1 MLMMAA
7 GDPAGKERIAV
18 LWVERDKNGRR
29 VRFKWRVP
37 GQAHD
42 WFNIFGYDYAALP
55 AKDRAPDGFL
65 RYANTGDP
73 GDTGTAEEG
82 ETSLPLD
89 GVTSLTWSFLVEGC
103 DPTYFLFIRTGHAC
117 KTNVMPRLWINV
129 AEEPAQPFSCRA
141 EKSQQPGP
149 SEQNGE
155 VGIVMEVGS
164 CLPSSIYG
172 LFVYVW
178 TKPCDAFCPPGASN
192 YGFAVVAPS
201 RGWALEDFDTAV
213 KAAMKAYRDEKGHG
227 YAALEAQYL
236 AVPISPPVVKGPNG
250 TWVRTG
256 LPSSHTVI
264 FQWGAGGQ
272 FVFDDTGAPG
282 FYSQLAA
289 APTAAGHISAPDLG
303 FSGEFIRS
311 SGSGCFTV
319 AGLPTP
325 ADADPPGL
333 VVDLRD
339 LANPK
344 VETRKTSA
352 LAGACS

>member
-1 MLMMAA
+1 
-7 GDPAGKERIAV
+7 
-18 LWVERDKNGRR
+18 
-29 VRFKWRVP
+29 
-37 GQAHD
+37 
-42 WFNIFGYDYAALP
+42 
-55 AKDRAPDGFL
+55 
-65 RYANTGDP
+65 
-73 GDTGTAEEG
+73 
-82 ETSLPLD
+82 
-89 GVTSLTWSFLVEGC
+89 
-103 DPTYFLFIRTGHAC
+103 
-117 KTNVMPRLWINV
+117 
-129 AEEPAQPFSCRA
+129 
-141 EKSQQPGP
+141 
-149 SEQNGE
+149 
-155 VGIVMEVGS
+155 
-164 CLPSSIYG
+164 
-172 LFVYVW
+172 
-178 TKPCDAFCPPGASN
+178 
-192 YGFAVVAPS
+192 
-201 RGWALEDFDTAV
+201 
-213 KAAMKAYRDEKGHG
+213 
-227 YAALEAQYL
+227 
-236 AVPISPPVVKGPNG
+236 
-250 TWVRTG
+250 
-256 LPSSHTVI
+256 VI